1 MPIHYLNALA
11 GAGKT
16 RAFVRYADRLAR
28 RGFKLLI
35 VQPTRNLIDK
45 TVADELGQIARS
57 YPVTCFY
64 RRDRVP
70 GSVVGK
76 IVQHMRQTKPGEGEV
91 LFITHEAFVRLPYVH
106 RRGDWVLLFDEVPAV
121 DVFDP
126 YELPVTHSLITSH
139 LALDVRG
146 PTHARLRCRDED
158 AAKIIG
164 KIADNSDG
172 DIVLEKLQPLARRL
186 VSEHW
191 QVHVDQRQY
200 ARLIRGEKT
209 DSTLNTYAVLKPSIF
224 AGFKR
229 VILASACIE
238 ETMAY
243 KLFTAQ
249 GCKMQPVAG
258 RLLRD
263 LRYTRHEHGS
273 RITIFHA
280 CDEAWSKRFRD
291 KQVEDGV
298 GGAIKLGDKVGIAVL
313 DQFGDEPF
321 LWMGNK
327 DVKDSFF
334 GVAGAQRLPNTPH
347 GLNQYQHFHN
357 IVVISALNP
366 PPQHFRFLAE
376 FGIDGDEVR
385 TAHYRTAVYQAV
397 MRSSIRNP
405 ADQTAKRVVV
415 MDRDTAEWLADLFPG
430 AQVAPLPGLDVVPHK
445 GKAGRP
451 RQHKSGSERT
461 KSCRDE
467 KRNALLAELD
477 RLNGTDFAMNGY
489 PDLDPGEFGCND
501 IASYIRDYVTPTSPL
516 SGTAFATI
524 TSRTALGE
532 IDYQDD
538 DAFIAELRR
547 LHQDEVAK
555 EDAGLFAPACFD
567 ATRSDETTRGLA
579 NVTYLRGIWLDNDGG
594 DLTSDA
600 FADLFPYLRIVI
612 WNTASSTPEKPRWR
626 AFIPTTCAMSV
637 EVHKLIIAEI
647 VGVLEKAGYWG
658 KRKLE
663 KDARLKGKRCHGF
676 DDSKFA
682 ANSMFYLPCQ
692 ARHPKGSFFTDLSD
706 AEPWRGPLSVH
717 DWLDHVIGKWK
728 PEPEPEITPILR
740 MTEASIVLPNRAP
753 TSSPPTKLQVLREQL
768 ALDHRQSMAG
778 RQEEKVSRAIEAW
791 RSTPSG
797 MGHHNFFCLG
807 AALWRAGL
815 EPHEVRLKLQ
825 EEVMFSSSPRE
836 RRGEISG
843 IIKKLER
850 SGTFGRRGA

>member
-1 MPIHYLNALA
+1 MAIHYLNALA

-28 RGFKLLI
+28 KGLKTLI
-35 VQPTRNLIDK
+35 VQPTRDLIDK
-45 TVADELGQIARS
+45 TVSDELEAIDPS
-57 YPVTCFY
+57 YPVTRFHGG
-64 RRDRVP
+64 RAS
-70 GSVVGK
+70 GSVVGT
-76 IVQHMRQTKPGEGEV
+76 IVQHLRQAKPGQGEV
-91 LFITHEAFVRLPYVH
+91 LFITHEALVRLPYLH
-106 RRGDWVLLFDEVPAV
+106 RKSEWVLLFDEVPAV

-126 YELPVTHSLITSH
+126 YELPVTHALITSH
-139 LALDVRG
+139 LALDARG
-146 PTHARLRCRDED
+146 PAHARLKCRDEK
-158 AAKIIG
+158 AVKAVG
-164 KIADNSDG
+164 EIAENKRG
-172 DIVLEKLQPLARRL
+172 DMVLKKLQPLARRL
-186 VSEHW
+186 ASEHW
-191 QVHVDQRQY
+191 QVHVDQTQY

-209 DSTLNTYAVLKPSIF
+209 DSTLNTYALLKPSIF
-224 AGFKR
+224 SGFRR

-238 ETMAY
+238 ETMAF
-243 KLFTAQ
+243 KLFAAQ
-249 GCKMQPVAG
+249 GCTMVPVKG

-263 LRYTRHEHGS
+263 LRYTRHEHGN

-280 CDEAWSKRFRD
+280 CDEAWSKRYRD

-298 GGAIKLGDKVGIAVL
+298 GGSIKLGDKVGLAVL
-313 DQFGDEPF
+313 NQFGDEPF

-327 DVKDSFF
+327 DLDDSYF

-347 GLNQYQHFHN
+347 GLNQFQGFHN
-357 IVVISALNP
+357 IVVLSALNP
-366 PPQHFRFLAE
+366 PPQHFRFLRE

-405 ADQTAKRVVV
+405 QDMTAKQVVV

-430 AQVAPLPGLDVVPHK
+430 ATVAPLPSLDVVPRK
-445 GKAGRP
+445 GTAGRK
-451 RQHKSGSERT
+451 RKHSSGSERT
-461 KSCRDE
+461 KSCRAE
-467 KRNALLAELD
+467 KHTKLLAELD

-489 PDLDPGEFGCND
+489 PDLDPGAFGCND
-501 IASYIRDYVTPTSPL
+501 IASIERDYVTPISPL

-524 TSRTALGE
+524 YDKTPLGH

-538 DAFIAELRR
+538 DAFVAELAR
-547 LHQDEVAK
+547 LHQDVVAK

-567 ATRSDETTRGLA
+567 ATRSDETARGLA

-594 DLTSDA
+594 DLTYAA
-600 FADLFPYLRIVI
+600 FADLFPYLRIVV

-647 VGVLEKAGYWG
+647 VGVLERAGYWG
-658 KRKLE
+658 QRKLE
-663 KDARLKGKRCHGF
+663 KDARLKGKHCHGF
-676 DDSKFA
+676 DESKFT

-692 ARHPKGSFFTDLSD
+692 ARHPKGSFFTDFGVRD
-706 AEPWRGPLSVH
+706 PWRGPLSVH

-728 PEPEPEITPILR
+728 PEPEIIPILPL
-740 MTEASIVLPNRAP
+740 TEASIVLPNPAP
-753 TSSPPTKLQVLREQL
+753 TSAPPTKLKALRERL
-768 ALDHRQSMAG
+768 VLDHRQSMAG
-778 RQEEKVSRAIEAW
+778 RQEEKVMRAIETW

-797 MGHHNFFCLG
+797 MGHRNFFVLG

-825 EEVMFSSSPRE
+825 EEVMFSTSPRE
-836 RRGEISG
+836 RRSEISG

>member
-1 MPIHYLNALA
+1 MSIHYLNALA

-28 RGFKLLI
+28 KGLKTLI
-35 VQPTRNLIDK
+35 VQPTRHLIEK
-45 TVADELGQIARS
+45 TLADELDAIEPS
-57 YPVTCFY
+57 YTVT
-64 RRDRVP
+64 RLHSDTVS
-70 GSVVGK
+70 GSVVGR
-76 IVQHMRQTKPGEGEV
+76 IVEHLREAKPGQGEV
-91 LFITHEAFVRLPYVH
+91 LFITHEAFFRLPYVH
-106 RRGDWVLLFDEVPAV
+106 RPGDWVLLFDEVPAV

-126 YELPVTHSLITSH
+126 YVMPVTHSLITSH
-139 LALDVRG
+139 LDLDVRG
-146 PTHARLRCRDED
+146 PTYPRLKCRDED
-158 AAKIIG
+158 ATKFIG
-164 KIADNSDG
+164 EIADNRHG
-172 DIVLEKLQPLARRL
+172 DMVLEKLRPLARRL
-186 VSEHW
+186 TSEHW
-191 QVHVDQRQY
+191 QVYVDQTQY

-209 DSTLNTYAVLKPSIF
+209 DSTLNTYAVLRASIF
-224 AGFKR
+224 SGFRR
-229 VILASACIE
+229 VILASACIQD
-238 ETMAY
+238 TMAF
-243 KLFTAQ
+243 KLFKAQ
-249 GCKMQPVAG
+249 GCKMLPVSA

-263 LRYTRHEHGS
+263 LRYTRHEHGN
-273 RITIFHA
+273 RITIFYA

-291 KQVEDGV
+291 KLVDDGG

-313 DQFGDEPF
+313 DQFGDENF

-327 DVKDSFF
+327 DLPDNFF

-347 GLNQYQHFHN
+347 GLNGYQGFHN
-357 IVVISALNP
+357 IVVLSALNP
-366 PPQHFRFLAE
+366 PPQHFHFLRE

-405 ADQTAKRVVV
+405 QDQTQKRVVV

-430 AQVAPLPGLDVVPHK
+430 ATVAPLPGLDVVPRK
-445 GKAGRP
+445 GKAGRK
-451 RQHKSGSERT
+451 RKHSSGSERT
-461 KSCRDE
+461 KSCRAE
-467 KRNALLAELD
+467 KHKALLAELD

-489 PDLDPGEFGCND
+489 PDLDPSEFGCND
-501 IASYIRDYVTPTSPL
+501 IPSYIRDYVTPISPL

-524 TSRTALGE
+524 YDKTPLGH

-538 DAFIAELRR
+538 DAFIAELAR
-547 LHQDEVAK
+547 LHQDVVAK

-567 ATRSDETTRGLA
+567 ATRSDETARGLA

-594 DLTSDA
+594 DLTPDA
-600 FADLFPYLRIVI
+600 FADLFPHLRVVV

-626 AFIPTTCAMSV
+626 VFIPTTCAMSV

-647 VGVLEKAGYWG
+647 VGVLERAGYWG
-658 KRKLE
+658 QRKLE
-663 KDARLKGKRCHGF
+663 KDARLKGKPCHGF
-676 DDSKFA
+676 DESKFT

-692 ARHPKGSFFTDLSD
+692 ARHPKGSFFTDFGVRD
-706 AEPWRGPLSVH
+706 PWRGPLSVH

-728 PEPEPEITPILR
+728 PEPEISPILPL
-740 MTEASIVLPNRAP
+740 TNSSIVLPNPAP
-753 TSSPPTKLQVLREQL
+753 TSAPPTRLQMLREGL
-768 ALDHRQSMAG
+768 ARDHRQSVAG
-778 RQEEKVSRAIEAW
+778 RQEEKVVRAIEAW

-797 MGHHNFFCLG
+797 MGHRNFFVLG

-825 EEVMFSSSPRE
+825 EEVMFSTSPRE
-836 RRGEISG
+836 RRSEISG

>member
-28 RGFKLLI
+28 KGLKTLI
-35 VQPTRNLIDK
+35 VQPTRHLIDK
-45 TVADELGQIARS
+45 TVVDELGQIAPS

-64 RRDRVP
+64 RDRVS
-70 GSVVGK
+70 GSVVGA
-76 IVQHMRQTKPGEGEV
+76 IVQHMKQAKPGQGEIV
-91 LFITHEAFVRLPYVH
+91 FITHEAFVRLPYLH
-106 RRGDWVLLFDEVPAV
+106 RKSDWVLLFDEVPAV

-126 YELPVTHSLITSH
+126 YKLPVTHSLITSH

-146 PTHARLRCRDED
+146 PAHARLRCRDED
-158 AAKIIG
+158 AAKVIG
-164 KIADNSDG
+164 KIADNEDG
-172 DIVLEKLQPLARRL
+172 DMVLEKLRPLARRL

-209 DSTLNTYAVLKPSIF
+209 DSTLNTYALLKPSIF
-224 AGFKR
+224 SGFRR

-238 ETMAY
+238 KSMAF
-243 KLFTAQ
+243 KLFTVQ
-249 GCKMQPVAG
+249 GCAMVPIKG

-263 LRYTRHEHGS
+263 LRYTRHEHGE
-273 RITIFHA
+273 RITIFYA

-291 KQVEDGV
+291 KPVEDGV
-298 GGAIKLGDKVGIAVL
+298 GGSIKLGDKIGIAVL

-327 DVKDSFF
+327 DVPDNFF

-347 GLNQYQHFHN
+347 GLNQYQSFHN

-405 ADQTAKRVVV
+405 QDMTAKQVVV

-430 AQVAPLPGLDVVPHK
+430 ATVALLPGLDVVPHK
-445 GKAGRP
+445 GKAGRK
-451 RQHKSGSERT
+451 RKHKSGSERT
-461 KSCRDE
+461 QSSRAE
-467 KRNALLAELD
+467 KRKALLAELD

-489 PDLDPGEFGCND
+489 PDLNPDEFGCND
-501 IASYIRDYVTPTSPL
+501 IASIERDYVTPISLL

-524 TSRTALGE
+524 YAKTALGE

-538 DAFIAELRR
+538 DTFIAELRR
-547 LHQDEVAK
+547 LHQDVVAK

-567 ATRSDETTRGLA
+567 ATRSDETARGLA

-594 DLTSDA
+594 DLTHTA
-600 FADLFPYLRIVI
+600 FADLFPHLRVVI

-647 VGVLEKAGYWG
+647 VEALENAGYWG

-663 KDARLKGKRCHGF
+663 TDMRIKVRRCHGF
-676 DDSKFA
+676 DESKFT

-692 ARHPKGSFFTDLSD
+692 ARHPKGSFFTDFGVRD
-706 AEPWRGPLSVH
+706 PWRGPLSVH
-717 DWLDHVIGKWK
+717 DWLDHVVGKWK
-728 PEPEPEITPILR
+728 PKPEIVPILPL
-740 MTEASIVLPNRAP
+740 TNSSIVLPNPAP

-778 RQEEKVSRAIEAW
+778 RQDEKVTRAIEAW

-797 MGHHNFFCLG
+797 MGHHNFFVLG

-825 EEVMFSSSPRE
+825 EEVMFARSPGK
-836 RRGEISG
+836 RRPQINS

-850 SGTFGRRGA
+850 SGTLGRRGT

>member
-1 MPIHYLNALA
+1 MSIHYLNALA

-28 RGFKLLI
+28 KGLKTLI
-35 VQPTRNLIDK
+35 VQPTKDLIDK
-45 TVADELGQIARS
+45 TVADELEQIGPS
-57 YPVTCFY
+57 YPVTRFHGG
-64 RRDRVP
+64 R
-70 GSVVGK
+70 GSGFVVGA
-76 IVQHMRQTKPGEGEV
+76 IVQHLRQAKPDQGEIV
-91 LFITHEAFVRLPYVH
+91 FITHEAFVRLPYVH
-106 RRGDWVLLFDEVPAV
+106 RPGDWVLLFDEVPAV

-126 YELPVTHSLITSH
+126 YELPVTHSLITDH
-139 LALDVRG
+139 LALEVRG
-146 PTHARLRCRDED
+146 PAYPRLKCRDED
-158 AAKIIG
+158 AAKVIG
-164 KIADNSDG
+164 KIADNRRG
-172 DIVLEKLQPLARRL
+172 DVVLKKLQPLARRL

-209 DSTLNTYAVLKPSIF
+209 DSTLNTYAVLKPTIF

-229 VILASACIE
+229 VILASACIQ
-238 ETMAY
+238 ETMAF
-243 KLFTAQ
+243 KLFEAQ
-249 GCKMQPVAG
+249 RCKMLPVKG

-263 LRYTRHEHGS
+263 LRYTRHEHGE
-273 RITIFHA
+273 RITIFYA
-280 CDEAWSKRFRD
+280 CDEAWSKRYRD
-291 KQVEDGV
+291 KLVEDGV
-298 GGAIKLGDKVGIAVL
+298 GGSIKLGDKIGIAVL
-313 DQFGDEPF
+313 DQFGDVPF

-327 DVKDSFF
+327 DVKDNIF

-347 GLNQYQHFHN
+347 GLNQFQGFHN

-376 FGIDGDEVR
+376 LGIDGDEVR

-405 ADQTAKRVVV
+405 ADAAPKQVVV

-430 AQVAPLPGLDVVPHK
+430 ATVAQLPGLDVVPRK

-461 KSCRDE
+461 KSCRAE
-467 KRNALLAELD
+467 KHKALLAELD

-489 PDLDPGEFGCND
+489 PDLDPSEFGCND
-501 IASYIRDYVTPTSPL
+501 IASIERDYVTPISPL

-524 TSRTALGE
+524 YDKTPLSQ

-538 DAFIAELRR
+538 DAFVAELRR
-547 LHQDEVAK
+547 LHQDVVAK
-555 EDAGLFAPACFD
+555 EDAGLFAPASFD
-567 ATRSDETTRGLA
+567 ATRSGETARGLA

-594 DLTSDA
+594 DLTYAA
-600 FADLFPYLRIVI
+600 FADLFPHLRVVV

-626 AFIPTTCAMSV
+626 VFIPTTCAMSV

-647 VGVLEKAGYWG
+647 VGVLERAGYWG
-658 KRKLE
+658 QRKLE
-663 KDARLKGKRCHGF
+663 KDARLKGKPCHGF
-676 DDSKFA
+676 DESKFT

-692 ARHPKGSFFTDLSD
+692 ARHPKGSFFTDFGVRD
-706 AEPWRGPLSVH
+706 PCRGPLSVH

-728 PEPEPEITPILR
+728 PEPEIGPILPL
-740 MTEASIVLPNRAP
+740 TNSSIVLPNPAP
-753 TSSPPTKLQVLREQL
+753 TASPPTRLQMLREQL
-768 ALDHRQSMAG
+768 AQDHRQSAAG
-778 RQEEKVSRAIEAW
+778 RQDEKVGRAIEAW

-797 MGHHNFFCLG
+797 MGHHNFFVLG

-815 EPHEVRLKLQ
+815 EPHEVKAKLQ
-825 EEVMFSSSPRE
+825 HEVMFSTSPRE
-836 RRGEISG
+836 RRGEIGG

>member
-1 MPIHYLNALA
+1 MLIHYLNALA

-28 RGFKLLI
+28 RGLKTLI
-35 VQPTRNLIDK
+35 VQPTQDLIDK
-45 TVADELGQIARS
+45 TVADELGQIAPS
-57 YPVTCFY
+57 YPVTCFHGG
-64 RRDRVP
+64 RGS
-70 GSVVGK
+70 GSVVGA
-76 IVQHMRQTKPGEGEV
+76 IVQHLRKAKPGQGEV
-91 LFITHEAFVRLPYVH
+91 LFITHEAFVRLPYIH
-106 RRGDWVLLFDEVPAV
+106 RPGDWVLLFDEVPAV

-126 YELPVTHSLITSH
+126 YTLPVTHSLITDH
-139 LALDVRG
+139 LALDARG
-146 PTHARLRCRDED
+146 PTYPRLKCRDDD
-158 AAKIIG
+158 AAKCIG

-172 DIVLEKLQPLARRL
+172 DVVLEKLQPLARRL

-229 VILASACIE
+229 VILASACIQ

-243 KLFTAQ
+243 KLFAAQ
-249 GCKMQPVAG
+249 GCKMLPVSA

-263 LRYTRHEHGS
+263 LRYTRHEHGE
-273 RITIFHA
+273 RITIFYA

-291 KQVEDGV
+291 KLVEDGV
-298 GGAIKLGDKVGIAVL
+298 GGSIKLGDRIGVAVL

-327 DVKDSFF
+327 DVKDNIF

-357 IVVISALNP
+357 IVVLSALNP

-405 ADQTAKRVVV
+405 QDMTAKQVVV

-430 AQVAPLPGLDVVPHK
+430 ATIAPLPGLDVVPRK
-445 GKAGRP
+445 GKAGRK
-451 RQHKSGSERT
+451 RKHSSGSERT
-461 KSCRDE
+461 KSCRAE
-467 KRNALLAELD
+467 KHTKLLAELD

-489 PDLDPGEFGCND
+489 PDLDPGAFGCND
-501 IASYIRDYVTPTSPL
+501 IASYIRDYVTPISAL
-516 SGTAFATI
+516 SGMAFATI
-524 TSRTALGE
+524 YDKTPLGQ

-538 DAFIAELRR
+538 DAFVAELRR
-547 LHQDEVAK
+547 LHQDVVAK

-567 ATRSDETTRGLA
+567 ATRSDETARGLA

-594 DLTSDA
+594 DLTYAA
-600 FADLFPYLRIVI
+600 FAELFPYLRVVV

-647 VGVLEKAGYWG
+647 VGVLNSAGYWG
-658 KRKLE
+658 QRKLE
-663 KDARLKGKRCHGF
+663 KDTRLKGKRCHGF
-676 DDSKFA
+676 DESKFVA
-682 ANSMFYLPCQ
+682 TSMFYLPCQ
-692 ARHPKGSFFTDLSD
+692 ARHPKGSFFTDFGVRD
-706 AEPWRGPLSVH
+706 PWRGPLSVH

-728 PEPEPEITPILR
+728 PEPEIVPVLPL
-740 MTEASIVLPNRAP
+740 TEASIVLPNPAP
-753 TSSPPTKLQVLREQL
+753 TSSPPTRLQALREQL
-768 ALDHRQSMAG
+768 QQDHRQSVTG
-778 RQEEKVSRAIEAW
+778 RQEEKVARAIEAW

-797 MGHHNFFCLG
+797 SGHHALFCLG

-815 EPHEVRLKLQ
+815 APHEVRLKLQ
-825 EEVMFSSSPRE
+825 EEVMFAISPWE